1 MTEAELIALNN
12 DFYQKVAPFFA
23 QTRQSAWAGWEKLV
37 LPKNGASV
45 LDVAAGNLRFYQFL
59 QSKNLKVNYLALDAC
74 RPLLDLRASKEA
86 QFLPLD
92 LLEAMLNGKDWRQK
106 LPQPQYDYVICNA
119 FFHHIPNSE
128 WREKMLRQLWE
139 LVAPKG
145 TLSISFWQFMT
156 DPNLAKRVQKDLGNN
171 DFILDWKKGI
181 VAERY
186 CHHFDD
192 QELEKIKELMSEQG
206 AQLVEEFNAD
216 GATKK
221 MNRYLGW
228 QKLS

>member
-23 QTRQSAWAGWEKLV
+23 ATRQAAWVGWEKLP
-37 LPKNGASV
+37 LPKNGARV

-59 QSKNLKVNYLALDAC
+59 QSKNVTVNYLALDAC
-74 RPLLDLRASKEA
+74 RPLLDLRANQEA

-92 LLEAMLNGKDWRQK
+92 LLETMLTGEDWRQK
-106 LPQPQYDYVICNA
+106 LPAQKYDYVICNA
-119 FFHHIPNSE
+119 FFHHIPNPE

-139 LVAPKG
+139 LVAIKG
-145 TLSISFWQFMT
+145 ILSISFWQFMT
-156 DPNLAKRVQKDLGNN
+156 DPNLAKRVQKKLGDN

-181 VAERY
+181 QAERY
-186 CHHFDD
+186 CHHFAD
-192 QELEKIKELMSEQG
+192 QELAKIKQIMSEQG
-206 AQLVEEFNAD
+206 AILVEEFNAD

-221 MNRYLGW
+221 MNRYLVW
-228 QKLS
+228 QKMS